1 MNLEALLLAVLFL
14 PVLYLLISQIIRKT
28 KLLRI
33 EKEDGRKERYYL
45 LLMSGILAGSTV
57 YLVTTVILV
66 FAEST
71 GANTQSTYMMAL
83 MYARVINAIAEIVVC
98 IPLTIAYFRTS
109 IEEFIVARKAK
120 HKELER

>member
-1 MNLEALLLAVLFL
+1 MNLEAILLAILFL

-71 GANTQSTYMMAL
+71 GAYIQSTYMMAL

-98 IPLTIAYFRTS
+98 IPLTIAYFRIS
-109 IEEFIVARKAK
+109 IKDYKQFMKD
-120 HKELER
+120 HDT

>member
-1 MNLEALLLAVLFL
+1 MNLEALLLAILFL

-109 IEEFIVARKAK
+109 IEEFIVARKEK
-120 HKELER
+120 TKT